1 MAVYSV
7 SQVNAYLKDILER
20 EFVLQDIWISGEVA
34 NLSRP
39 GSGHSYFTL
48 REASTSLRCVMFRT
62 AIGAERLIDGAA
74 VIAHGRIALYE
85 ARGDLQLIVD
95 MVQPEG
101 VGELQLRFE
110 QLRAKLEGEGL
121 FDPARKRA
129 PPRFPRR
136 LGVITSPTGSVWQD
150 IRHVVARRYPLAELA
165 LAPAPVQG
173 DAAAQGI
180 VDAFQAL
187 NRASDFDTVI
197 LARGGGSLED
207 LRPFNEEAVARAV
220 YSSRA
225 PVITGIGH
233 ETDYTIA
240 DMVADQRA
248 PTPSA
253 AAEMAVPDRADLAA
267 HVLSAE
273 QGLSVS
279 VLQSTRARTEALTQM
294 TMRLRRGYPDL
305 DSMRIRIDDLLRTAA
320 ERLRQR
326 LAVSSER
333 FDGLKRRLDSGNPR
347 DILRRGYAVVQAR
360 DGHVGIVTDAAHV
373 AVGDTVAITLARGA
387 LDADVTS
394 VHGSRDA

>member
-7 SQVNAYLKDILER
+7 SQVSAYLREVLER

-34 NLSRP
+34 NLARP

-85 ARGDLQLIVD
+85 ARGDLQLIAD

-110 QLRAKLEGEGL
+110 QLRAKLEAEGL
-121 FDPARKRA
+121 FDPSRKR
-129 PPRFPRR
+129 PVPRFPRR
-136 LGVITSPTGSVWQD
+136 VGVITSPTGSVWQD
-150 IRHVVARRYPLAELA
+150 VQNVIARRYPLAELA
-165 LAPAPVQG
+165 LAPASVQG
-173 DAAAQGI
+173 ETAASGI
-180 VDAFQAL
+180 VNAFRALDGQSQLDAI
-187 NRASDFDTVI
+187 I

-207 LRPFNEEAVARAV
+207 LWAFNEEAVARAI
-220 YSSRA
+220 YASRV

-240 DMVADQRA
+240 DMVADHRA

-253 AAEMAVPDRADLAA
+253 AAEMAVPDRTDLAGA
-267 HVLSAE
+267 IRGA
-273 QGLSVS
+273 Q
-279 VLQSTRARTEALTQM
+279 QSLANRATQDLRAKAEALSQAQS
-294 TMRLRRGYPDL
+294 RLRRGYPDL
-305 DSMRIRIDDLLRTAA
+305 DAMRIRIDDFLGTAS

-333 FDGLKRRLDSGNPR
+333 FDGLKARLDAANPR
-347 DILRRGYAVVQAR
+347 DILRRGYAVVESSGG
-360 DGHVGIVTDAAHV
+360 DVVTNAAQV
-373 AVGDTVAITLARGA
+373 NAGDHMTITLAAGA
-387 LDADVTS
+387 LGADVTS
-394 VHGSRDA
+394 VQRD

>member
-7 SQVNAYLKDILER
+7 SQVNSYLKDILER

-62 AIGAERLIDGAA
+62 AIGAERLSDGVA
-74 VIAHGRIALYE
+74 VIAHGRITLYE

-136 LGVITSPTGSVWQD
+136 VGVITSPTGSVWQD
-150 IRHVVARRYPLAELA
+150 ILHVVARRYPLAELA

-187 NRASDFDTVI
+187 NRASDFDTII

-207 LRPFNEEAVARAV
+207 LQPFNDEAVARAV

-240 DMVADQRA
+240 DMVADRRA

-267 HVLSAE
+267 HVVEAE
-273 QGLSVS
+273 QGLSLS
-279 VLQSTRARTEALTQM
+279 VLQSIRSRTEALAQM

-333 FDGLKRRLDSGNPR
+333 FDGLRRRLDSGNPR

-360 DGHVGIVTDAAHV
+360 DGGGVVTDAAQV
-373 AVGDTVAITLARGA
+373 AVGDTIAITLARGA

-394 VHGSRDA
+394 AHGSRNA

>member
-7 SQVNAYLKDILER
+7 SQLNSYLKDILER

-62 AIGAERLIDGAA
+62 AVGAERLADGAA
-74 VIAHGRIALYE
+74 VIAHGRITLYE

-121 FDPARKRA
+121 FDLARKRA

-136 LGVITSPTGSVWQD
+136 VGVITSPTGSVWQD

-180 VDAFQAL
+180 VDAFQEI
-187 NRASDFDTVI
+187 NRASDFDTII

-240 DMVADQRA
+240 DMVADRRA

-253 AAEMAVPDRADLAA
+253 AAEMAVPNRADLAA
-267 HVLSAE
+267 HVLAAE

-279 VLQSTRARTEALTQM
+279 VLQSIRARSEALTQM
-294 TMRLRRGYPDL
+294 RMRLRRGYPDL

-347 DILRRGYAVVQAR
+347 DILRRGYAVVQAG
-360 DGHVGIVTDAAHV
+360 DGRGVVTDAAQV

-387 LDADVTS
+387 LDAEVTS
-394 VHGSRDA
+394 VHRSQNG

>member
-7 SQVNAYLKDILER
+7 SQVNSYLKDILQR

-62 AIGAERLIDGAA
+62 AVGAERLNDGAA
-74 VIAHGRIALYE
+74 VIAHGRITLYE

-110 QLRAKLEGEGL
+110 QLRAKLEAEGL

-136 LGVITSPTGSVWQD
+136 VGVITSPTGSVWQD

-187 NRASDFDTVI
+187 NRASDFDTII

-253 AAEMAVPDRADLAA
+253 AAEMAVPDRAGLAA
-267 HVLSAE
+267 HVLTAE
-273 QGLSVS
+273 QGLGVS
-279 VLQSTRARTEALTQM
+279 VARSIRARTEALAQI

-333 FDGLKRRLDSGNPR
+333 FDGLKRRLDAGNPR

-360 DGHVGIVTDAAHV
+360 DGKGVVTDAAQV
-373 AVGDTVAITLARGA
+373 AVGDTVAITLSRGA

-394 VHGSRDA
+394 IRRSQNA

>member
-7 SQVNAYLKDILER
+7 SQVNSYLKDILER
-20 EFVLQDIWISGEVA
+20 EFVLQDIWVSGEIA

-62 AIGAERLIDGAA
+62 AIGTERLSDGAA
-74 VIAHGRIALYE
+74 VIAHGRITLYE

-129 PPRFPRR
+129 PPQFPRR
-136 LGVITSPTGSVWQD
+136 VGVITSPTGSVWQD

-187 NRASDFDTVI
+187 NTASDLDTII

-207 LRPFNEEAVARAV
+207 LQPFNEEAVARAV
-220 YSSRA
+220 YSSRT

-267 HVLSAE
+267 HVQAAE
-273 QGLSVS
+273 QGLGVS
-279 VLQSTRARTEALTQM
+279 VLQSIRARTEALTQM

-347 DILRRGYAVVQAR
+347 DILRRGYAVVQVP
-360 DGHVGIVTDAAHV
+360 DGRGVVTDAAQV

-394 VHGSRDA
+394 VRRSQNA

>member
-7 SQVNAYLKDILER
+7 SQVNSYLKDILER

-34 NLSRP
+34 NLARP

-62 AIGAERLIDGAA
+62 AIGAERLSDGAA
-74 VIAHGRIALYE
+74 VIAHGRITLYE

-136 LGVITSPTGSVWQD
+136 VGVITSPTGSVWQD

-173 DAAAQGI
+173 DAATQGI

-187 NRASDFDTVI
+187 SAASDFDTII

-207 LRPFNEEAVARAV
+207 LQPFNDEAVARAV

-267 HVLSAE
+267 HVLAAE

-279 VLQSTRARTEALTQM
+279 VLQSIRVRTAGLTQM

-333 FDGLKRRLDSGNPR
+333 FDGLRRRLDSGNPR
-347 DILRRGYAVVQAR
+347 NILRRGYAVVQAR
-360 DGHVGIVTDAAHV
+360 EGKGVVTDAAQV
-373 AVGDTVAITLARGA
+373 AVGDTIAITLARGA

-394 VHGSRDA
+394 VRRSQNA

>member
-7 SQVNAYLKDILER
+7 SQVNSYLKDILER

-62 AIGAERLIDGAA
+62 AVGAERLSDGVA
-74 VIAHGRIALYE
+74 VIAHGRITLYE

-136 LGVITSPTGSVWQD
+136 VGVITSPTGSVWQD

-187 NRASDFDTVI
+187 NRDSDFDTII

-207 LRPFNEEAVARAV
+207 LQPFNDEAVARAV

-240 DMVADQRA
+240 DMVADRRA

-253 AAEMAVPDRADLAA
+253 AAEMAVPNRADLAA
-267 HVLSAE
+267 HVLAAE
-273 QGLSVS
+273 QGLGLS
-279 VLQSTRARTEALTQM
+279 VLQSIRTRTEALAQM

-360 DGHVGIVTDAAHV
+360 DGKGVVTDAAQV

-387 LDADVTS
+387 LDAGVTS
-394 VHGSRDA
+394 VRRSQNA

>member
-7 SQVNAYLKDILER
+7 SQLNSYLKDILER

-62 AIGAERLIDGAA
+62 AVGAERLADGAA
-74 VIAHGRIALYE
+74 VIAHGRITLYE

-136 LGVITSPTGSVWQD
+136 VGVITSPTGSVWQD

-180 VDAFQAL
+180 VDAFQEI
-187 NRASDFDTVI
+187 NRASDFDTII

-240 DMVADQRA
+240 DMVADRRA

-267 HVLSAE
+267 HVLAAE

-279 VLQSTRARTEALTQM
+279 VLQSIRARSEALTQM
-294 TMRLRRGYPDL
+294 RMRLRRGYPDL

-347 DILRRGYAVVQAR
+347 DILRRGYAVVQAG
-360 DGHVGIVTDAAHV
+360 DGRGVVTDAAQV

-387 LDADVTS
+387 LDAEVTS
-394 VHGSRDA
+394 VHRSQNG

>member
-7 SQVNAYLKDILER
+7 SQVNSYLKEILER

-48 REASTSLRCVMFRT
+48 REASTSLRCVMFRS
-62 AIGAERLIDGAA
+62 AVGAERLAAGAA
-74 VIAHGRIALYE
+74 VIAHGRITLYE

-136 LGVITSPTGSVWQD
+136 VGVITSPTGSVWQD

-173 DAAAQGI
+173 DAAAEGI

-187 NRASDFDTVI
+187 NRSSDFDTII

-207 LRPFNEEAVARAV
+207 LRAFNEEAVARAV

-233 ETDYTIA
+233 ETDNTIA

-253 AAEMAVPDRADLAA
+253 AAEMAVPDRSDLAA
-267 HVLSAE
+267 HVLAAR
-273 QGLSVS
+273 QGLSVLM
-279 VLQSTRARTEALTQM
+279 LQSIRARTEALAQM

-347 DILRRGYAVVQAR
+347 DILRRGYAVVQAH
-360 DGHVGIVTDAAHV
+360 DGRGVVTDAAQV
-373 AVGDTVAITLARGA
+373 AVGDTLAITLAKGA

-394 VHGSRDA
+394 VHGNQNA